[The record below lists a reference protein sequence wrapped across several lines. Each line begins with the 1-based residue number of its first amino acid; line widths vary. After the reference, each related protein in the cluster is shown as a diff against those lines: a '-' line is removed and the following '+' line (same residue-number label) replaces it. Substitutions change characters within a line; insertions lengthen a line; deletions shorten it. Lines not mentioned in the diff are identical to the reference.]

1 MENYGSVSFQ
11 LSVSTYRSVTFQ
23 LSVKLQME
31 IYASISE
38 AGEFG
43 HSMFL
48 GKGNQIT
55 YLPMPRKYLEAY
67 TTCIVPS
74 YTISIRLYKLIGW
87 TMIYVW
93 SVT

>member
-1 MENYGSVSFQ
+1 MMDFLNCHLLSFAVE
-11 LSVSTYRSVTFQ
+11 LDS
-23 LSVKLQME
+23 L
-31 IYASISE
+31 SISE
-38 AGEFG
+38 EGEFG

>member
-1 MENYGSVSFQ
+1 MTGFLSSFQ
-11 LSVSTYRSVTFQ
+11 NLAKNEE
-23 LSVKLQME
+23 KLTSHSKS
-31 IYASISE
+31 IYGSISE
-38 AGEFG
+38 AGEYG